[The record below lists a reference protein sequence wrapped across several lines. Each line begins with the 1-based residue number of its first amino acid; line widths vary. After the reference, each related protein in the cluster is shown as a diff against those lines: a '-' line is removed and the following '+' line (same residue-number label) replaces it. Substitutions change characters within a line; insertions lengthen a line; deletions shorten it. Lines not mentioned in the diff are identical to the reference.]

1 MKKLLLILLI
11 IPALSFGERV
21 WIQGSLDCGLWLDA
35 RKNNSSEI
43 LEGVVLPF
51 ANGYAHGSGQDVWLK
66 PTKISPS
73 QLNYM
78 VDQKCRNDPTLS
90 VWAALAIIL
99 SERGFGEK

>member
-1 MKKLLLILLI
+1 M
-11 IPALSFGERV
+11 IPTLSFGEEV
-21 WIQGSLDCGLWLDA
+21 WIQGGFDCGLWLDA

-43 LEGVVLPF
+43 LEGDVRSF
-51 ANGYAHGSGQDVWLK
+51 ANGYVYGSVRDVWQK

-78 VDQKCRNDPTLS
+78 VDQKCRDDPTLD
-90 VWAALAIIL
+90 VWGALGIIF

>member
-35 RKNNSSEI
+35 RKNNDSDVIKTAALS
-43 LEGVVLPF
+43 F
-51 ANGYAHGSGQDVWLK
+51 ANGYAFGSGRDVWQK

-78 VDQKCRNDPTLS
+78 VDQKCRDDPTLS
-90 VWAALAIIL
+90 VWMALAVIL
-99 SERGFGEK
+99 SERGFVEK